1 MVTPAKKPA
10 SVVASTD
17 LGAAP
22 TMNDMS
28 NILRDSAAEIRR
40 RKVDAHAREALA
52 RVASVLA
59 NAARMI
65 DHIAAVESCR
75 QSRGKL

>member
-22 TMNDMS
+22 TMNEMAS
-28 NILRDSAAEIRR
+28 LLRDSAAEIRK
-40 RKVDAHAREALA
+40 RKVAAHTREVMS
-52 RVASVLA
+52 RVVSVLS

-65 DHIAAVESCR
+65 DHIAAV
-75 QSRGKL
+75 

>member
-1 MVTPAKKPA
+1 MVTAKK
-10 SVVASTD
+10 SVVVSASTD

-28 NILRDSAAEIRR
+28 NLLRDSAAEILQ

-52 RVASVLA
+52 RVASVLG

>member
-1 MVTPAKKPA
+1 MVTAKKA
-10 SVVASTD
+10 LVFEASTD
-17 LGAAP
+17 LGVAP

-28 NILRDSAAEIRR
+28 NLLRDSAFEIRR